1 VYDADMNARTLIVF
15 AAILFFP
22 EAPIAPGKSPET
34 GVAGKWATD
43 CVSMGA
49 SSQRMVESVLTQGMT
64 SYRDCPSG
72 ALTMKLEADVKKGKL
87 SGYMGIV
94 MLDKKAKIEDGRVN
108 GSEFSFRTKVD
119 MNRRVI
125 ESNWTG
131 VVVNANVIHLKL
143 ASSSANQKVADTPM
157 VFHRGR

>member
-1 VYDADMNARTLIVF
+1 
-15 AAILFFP
+15 
-22 EAPIAPGKSPET
+22 
-34 GVAGKWATD
+34 
-43 CVSMGA
+43 
-49 SSQRMVESVLTQGMT
+49 
-64 SYRDCPSG
+64 
-72 ALTMKLEADVKKGKL
+72 MKLEADVKKGKL